1 MAMLAGLVAG
11 YSTSEGEDSDGEEAK
26 AAVGKKQEAAH
37 PAPAEKQA
45 AAEPAAK
52 PKRKLPSASAM
63 MDATSSWA
71 KHDTAEAPREADIKG
86 TQYHNVAPPVGYRA
100 EDGIGK
106 EADFIKPVVDASID
120 STKLHK
126 GVGMY
131 SKKSLVPPQVQG
143 RKNVS
148 TEDTKSWTSEKR
160 GKKDCLGSGK

>member
-26 AAVGKKQEAAH
+26 AAVGKKQEVQPRCASPSRCMPVDPAAFAGGHAAARCDSDPRADAQAAH

-86 TQYHNVAPPVGYRA
+86 TQYHNVAPPVPSASLVYL
-100 EDGIGK
+100 
-106 EADFIKPVVDASID
+106 VDAC
-120 STKLHK
+120 H
-126 GVGMY
+126 
-131 SKKSLVPPQVQG
+131 
-143 RKNVS
+143 
-148 TEDTKSWTSEKR
+148 
-160 GKKDCLGSGK
+160 